1 METPGRGRKTKSIL
15 RKLLG
20 MNRGLE
26 ISVLQFV
33 LSLLI
38 VEVKE

>member
-1 METPGRGRKTKSIL
+1 METPGRGRKSKSTL
-15 RKLLG
+15 SKFLG
-20 MNRGLE
+20 MGESLE
-26 ISVLQFV
+26 ISILQFV

>member
-1 METPGRGRKTKSIL
+1 METPGRGRKSKSAL
-15 RKLLG
+15 SKFLG
-20 MNRGLE
+20 MGESLE
-26 ISVLQFV
+26 ISILQFV